1 MKKLLTVLICA
12 LVIFCTVAFSACG
25 KTGKI
30 ITVYV
35 PDGAPALALA
45 ELMHEEKFG
54 KDVSYRVV
62 GANEIES
69 CVTYVDENK
78 NADLCILPVNSASK
92 FLGDG
97 ERYKLLGAVT
107 HGNLFIVAG
116 KEKQELTRDNFAERV
131 AGKKIGVVNLP
142 AFPGAVLKLILNKY
156 GVTDAVLE
164 NVQPSE
170 VTGVGSDYDYFV
182 LPEPA
187 ASTRAGNANL
197 NLKIVGSLQT
207 LYGENGYPQA
217 VLVAKNG
224 LIEDR
229 PDFIRNFVEAVS
241 ENSSWLMEET
251 VGAETIISAITSHY
265 ADPDNT
271 APGFNAKN
279 LTKEVISNCAVWF
292 ENLSDCHKAVDDI
305 LKELK
310 SAGDGKAVEVSENF
324 YYYFND

>member
-1 MKKLLTVLICA
+1 M
-12 LVIFCTVAFSACG
+12 
-25 KTGKI
+25 
-30 ITVYV
+30 
-35 PDGAPALALA
+35 
-45 ELMHEEKFG
+45 
-54 KDVSYRVV
+54 
-62 GANEIES
+62 
-69 CVTYVDENK
+69 
-78 NADLCILPVNSASK
+78 
-92 FLGDG
+92 
-97 ERYKLLGAVT
+97 
-107 HGNLFIVAG
+107 
-116 KEKQELTRDNFAERV
+116 
-131 AGKKIGVVNLP
+131 
-142 AFPGAVLKLILNKY
+142 
-156 GVTDAVLE
+156 
-164 NVQPSE
+164 
-170 VTGVGSDYDYFV
+170 

-292 ENLSDCHKAVDDI
+292 ENSSDCHKAVDDI